1 MAYTQAQNKATQ
13 KYVKKAYD
21 RITLRVKKGNQEK
34 IKTYAESKGMSLN
47 GYIVDLIEKDMVEN
61 QEWI

>member
-61 QEWI
+61 QE